1 MADMNRV
8 LLISSINNLVCD
20 RTTTKLL
27 RFQCNCTLAHKAC
40 EKKRVVNVQ
49 PSCWIELTR
58 MRIKVF
64 DQRKDERRLSQSTEV
79 GLRELNRQSSDV
91 DDDAKRTVV
100 NLVNWLVDVD

>member
-1 MADMNRV
+1 
-8 LLISSINNLVCD
+8 
-20 RTTTKLL
+20 
-27 RFQCNCTLAHKAC
+27 
-40 EKKRVVNVQ
+40 
-49 PSCWIELTR
+49 